1 MGQYDSVSRRRRDA
15 EQMTKEVERKEINPR
30 NRGYTQNAKLA
41 GEDVILTTSEY
52 DDGRLGGI
60 QIRMPKSESEWAGLL
75 SCFSNS
81 VSLGLQFGV
90 PLESYVEQN
99 LFLRFNPSGEVIGN
113 DAILRATSVVD
124 YVFRELA
131 ITYLGRVEL
140 AQKDVEGHRNRG
152 ESSKDTD
159 EVISDVSVHLAV
171 SVDAINSIIDELRH
185 HMPNEFDKNSTYIN
199 QIEKLK
205 DINTNLSKILS
216 NFQKTNSKLND
227 IKSKDLHKLK
237 ILVKNWLENNSDLI
251 DSSKRLSL
259 ASIFLG
265 IFSVFGVNMTIATP
279 AILAIFG
286 GTKMIDILKST
297 AKVGKPE

>member
-1 MGQYDSVSRRRRDA
+1 MK
-15 EQMTKEVERKEINPR
+15 KEVERKAISPR
-30 NRGYTQNAKLA
+30 NKGYTQNASLA
-41 GEDVILTTSEY
+41 GADVILTTSEY
-52 DDGRLGGI
+52 DDGQLGGI
-60 QIRMPKSESEWAGLL
+60 QIRMPKSEADWAGLL

-113 DAILRATSVVD
+113 DSISHATSIVD

-131 ITYLGRVEL
+131 ITYLGRSEL
-140 AQKDVEGHRNRG
+140 AQTSVEGPRNRG
-152 ESSKDTD
+152 DSSIEIDGSM
-159 EVISDVSVHLAV
+159 SDVSLHVAV
-171 SVDAINSIIDELRH
+171 SVDAINSIVDDLIH
-185 HMPNEFDKNSTYIN
+185 HMPNEFDKNGIYLN

-205 DINTNLSKILS
+205 EISNRLSKIAL
-216 NFQKTNSKLND
+216 QLKEPNSKLKD
-227 IKSKDLHKLK
+227 IRPIDIQLFKVS
-237 ILVKNWLENNSDLI
+237 VKNWLENNSDLI

-265 IFSVFGVNMTIATP
+265 IFSAFGVNMTIATP

-286 GTKMIDILKST
+286 GAKMIEILKNT
-297 AKVGKPE
+297 AKMGTLD